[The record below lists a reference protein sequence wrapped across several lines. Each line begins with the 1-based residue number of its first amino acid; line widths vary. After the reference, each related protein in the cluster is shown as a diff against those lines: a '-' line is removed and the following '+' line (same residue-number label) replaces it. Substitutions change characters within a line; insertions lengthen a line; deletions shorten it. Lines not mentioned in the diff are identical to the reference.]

1 MLVTAMVVLGR
12 RIAVGVPFRP
22 QKGTAPSLTPDA
34 LVSKQ
39 YRSGEVESPLR
50 RSWVVT
56 SNNLSLLLVVVSI
69 IPTTDLLIIIM
80 VVTILIV
87 IIALR

>member
-1 MLVTAMVVLGR
+1 MVMLGR
-12 RIAVGVPFRP
+12 KIAVGVPCRP

-56 SNNLSLLLVVVSI
+56 SNNLSSLLVVASI
-69 IPTTDLLIIIM
+69 ILTTDLLAIMM
-80 VVTILIV
+80 VVTILMV